1 MAVRCAALGV
11 GQVAG
16 RGQMVKGE
24 ECVSRCESDELPEAE
39 LMGCREA
46 QGICFNQVRWEV

>member
-1 MAVRCAALGV
+1 
-11 GQVAG
+11 
-16 RGQMVKGE
+16 MVKGE